1 MNKKEINPKL
11 VEAIGYF
18 GSLLSCVTFVP
29 QVYLT
34 WETKNVESLSL
45 LMILIVNFSCIVWL
59 TYAYLIKSKPV
70 LVANT
75 IVLILSLMLL
85 YFKLTFQGIYLLTHL
100 NKKRLTKFS
109 LFFIKSLE
117 EDIIEIYIL

>member
-1 MNKKEINPKL
+1 MSKKEINPKL
-11 VEAIGYF
+11 VEAIGYL

-34 WETKNVESLSL
+34 WQLHSAKDLSL

-59 TYAYLIKSKPV
+59 TYAYLIKSRPV
-70 LVANT
+70 MIANT

-85 YFKLTFQGIYLLTHL
+85 YFKLTY
-100 NKKRLTKFS
+100 
-109 LFFIKSLE
+109 
-117 EDIIEIYIL
+117 

>member
-1 MNKKEINPKL
+1 MSDKQINPKL

-18 GSLLSCVTFVP
+18 GSFLSCVTFIP

-34 WETKNVESLSL
+34 WESKNVESLSL

-75 IVLILSLMLL
+75 IVLTLSLMLL
-85 YFKLTFQGIYLLTHL
+85 YFKLTF
-100 NKKRLTKFS
+100 
-109 LFFIKSLE
+109 
-117 EDIIEIYIL
+117 

>member
-1 MNKKEINPKL
+1 MSNNQINPKL
-11 VEAIGYF
+11 VEAIGYL
-18 GSLLSCVTFVP
+18 GSLLSCITVIP

-34 WETKNVESLSL
+34 WQTKNVESLSL

-75 IVLILSLMLL
+75 IVLTLSLMLL
-85 YFKLTFQGIYLLTHL
+85 YFKLTF
-100 NKKRLTKFS
+100 
-109 LFFIKSLE
+109 
-117 EDIIEIYIL
+117 

>member
-1 MNKKEINPKL
+1 MPNKEINPKL
-11 VEAIGYF
+11 VEAIGYL
-18 GSLLSCVTFVP
+18 GSLLSCITFVP

-34 WETKNVESLSL
+34 WQSHSAKDLSL

-70 LVANT
+70 LIANT

-85 YFKLTFQGIYLLTHL
+85 YFKLTF
-100 NKKRLTKFS
+100 
-109 LFFIKSLE
+109 
-117 EDIIEIYIL
+117 